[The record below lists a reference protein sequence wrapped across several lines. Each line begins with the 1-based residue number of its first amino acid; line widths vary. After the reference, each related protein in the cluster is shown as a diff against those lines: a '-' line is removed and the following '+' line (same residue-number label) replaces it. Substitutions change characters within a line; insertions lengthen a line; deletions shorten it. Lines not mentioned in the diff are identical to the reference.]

1 MKQMKTIPV
10 YLITGFLDSGKTTL
24 LTDTLN
30 MDYFNDGQRTVLLRC
45 EDGEEEFDQE
55 HLSKR
60 NCRVLEVNSA
70 EELTY
75 DFLMEIDRRY
85 QPERVLFEYNG
96 MWPLDKMR
104 ELKMPKSWGLYQ
116 INNVIDSTKDWGTM
130 PGNLQQVLKAS
141 LKAKIDWRK
150 ILSGFRASI
159 LSSER
164 KSTRMRPNR
173 RSGFDALGSVRR
185 FNTKLLVA
193 VDVSGSVTDKSVSD
207 FYGVVNSAFR
217 YGFEAVDVLQF
228 DQGVRSVVSLTK
240 AVRDFAVCGRGGTS
254 FQEPIDYA
262 HANGYEGLV
271 ILTDGYAPQPE
282 IPLGMKARILWVCV
296 DRESYDQ
303 HKEWMSDCGRV
314 CTMQL
319 RK

>member
-96 MWPLDKMR
+96 MWPMDILRK
-104 ELKMPKSWGLYQ
+104 LKFPKEWGLYQ
-116 INNVIDSTKDWGTM
+116 IINVIDSTTFEMYRANMQSMIIDMVSDADMVLFNRAKAEM
-130 PGNLQQVLKAS
+130 PLAGWK
-141 LKAKIDWRK
+141 R
-150 ILSGFRASI
+150 
-159 LSSER
+159 
-164 KSTRMRPNR
+164 
-173 RSGFDALGSVRR
+173 SVRAVNRMCEIVFENIMGEELEVEDVLPYSLDTDHLELEPEDYGIWYLDIQEHPERYVGKTITMTVQAMTGMRLPKGTFVPGRNAMTCCEDDIR
-185 FNTKLLVA
+185 FFGFLCKYDKARTLKKGEWVKVTA
-193 VDVSGSVTDKSVSD
+193 EIRFEHADVYEDE
-207 FYGVVNSAFR
+207 GVVLYASEVTKGERPDDDLVYFR
-217 YGFEAVDVLQF
+217 
-228 DQGVRSVVSLTK
+228 
-240 AVRDFAVCGRGGTS
+240 
-254 FQEPIDYA
+254 
-262 HANGYEGLV
+262 
-271 ILTDGYAPQPE
+271 
-282 IPLGMKARILWVCV
+282 
-296 DRESYDQ
+296 
-303 HKEWMSDCGRV
+303 
-314 CTMQL
+314 
-319 RK
+319 